1 MDSFYY
7 KVSIKAH
14 SESLHALTGVAFD
27 LGSLGVED
35 RDDGIIAY
43 FDQRASPKYIERTL
57 LGMKPNLKLAGL
69 IDDIKITI
77 DPVEAKD
84 WNEEWKKRIQPLL
97 IGERF
102 IVLAPWHKY
111 SGQRR
116 PVIIEPGMAF
126 GTGHHP
132 TTQMCVYE
140 IETVSEEMG
149 RSFLDL
155 GTGTGIL
162 SIVAANLGFS
172 PIFAIDVDPV
182 AIDIA
187 RRNMI
192 MNKIV
197 SVTLLERDIHEMD
210 GKFSLISANLTSG
223 IIQQMLDHIL
233 SLRDEGGIILF
244 SGILEGQGE
253 NILEM
258 LNRRGVT
265 VTHAVQRGDWL
276 GFRC

>member
-77 DPVEAKD
+77 D
-84 WNEEWKKRIQPLL
+84 
-97 IGERF
+97 
-102 IVLAPWHKY
+102 